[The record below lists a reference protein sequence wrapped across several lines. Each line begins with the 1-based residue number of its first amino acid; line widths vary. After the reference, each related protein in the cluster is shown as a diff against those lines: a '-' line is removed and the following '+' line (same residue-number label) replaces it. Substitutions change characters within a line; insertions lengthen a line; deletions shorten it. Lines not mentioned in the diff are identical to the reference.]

1 MSLFDLPTKDTPLG
15 PKNSGVAAFDKMIVQ
30 PVSQPGGVRALT
42 PGETVTFN
50 WRSDSSK
57 WTNYKECRLY
67 CRWEV
72 RVGPLTGAAAP
83 GAALTR
89 CCRLPPSIA
98 WSRSD
103 CHRRGFRWRP
113 LLPSQPLW
121 GACHLVAVPDACVR
135 LRHRPPR
142 LHA

>member
-72 RVGPLTGAAAP
+72 RVGPLADAAAP

-89 CCRLPPSIA
+89 AQLPGCDR
-98 WSRSD
+98 SRRQWCSGEY
-103 CHRRGFRWRP
+103 HMLSAR
-113 LLPSQPLW
+113 Q
-121 GACHLVAVPDACVR
+121 
-135 LRHRPPR
+135 
-142 LHA
+142 

>member
-1 MSLFDLPTKDTPLG
+1 MFTPGNCAAANCCAPVGAALGDANGKLSRRSSSSESLSDP

-72 RVGPLTGAAAP
+72 RVGGAAAGA
-83 GAALTR
+83 GAARTR
-89 CCRLPPSIA
+89 DNLPPN
-98 WSRSD
+98 
-103 CHRRGFRWRP
+103 
-113 LLPSQPLW
+113 
-121 GACHLVAVPDACVR
+121 
-135 LRHRPPR
+135 LRFYISST
-142 LHA
+142 